1 MADKPS
7 RALVLYGD
15 GLARFISPAQTHLHS
30 FASRACCGFLAL
42 PHSHPSDCRNEDTRI
57 IREFA
62 ELLDANEAYQNL
74 VRSVDANASFNAL
87 QDPKGIGEDKSE
99 EKRAF
104 PTLEE
109 RFMGMKAATVT
120 DNLGLQTFGNML
132 GFKVLQW
139 DDICRESDSL
149 AESPNLASELLKL
162 LGFQDGKIMDS
173 NDFDLVVVHVGAGEK
188 MNGHKDVEFMNC
200 LVGDL
205 LHIAQSETDI
215 GSRLHMSV
223 IMSYGATLENDHL
236 ELSVSDSKPENNSEI
251 SLLFPR
257 QSYTVKAGKPR
268 ENVRHYCPM
277 LLAQYQKAVTRV
289 DTVESFTFRDIIE
302 VTIDVILAYLLV
314 L

>member
-15 GLARFISPAQTHLHS
+15 GLARFISPAHTHLHS

-42 PHSHPSDCRNEDTRI
+42 PHSLPSENEDTRI
-57 IREFA
+57 IREFG

-74 VRSVDANASFNAL
+74 
-87 QDPKGIGEDKSE
+87 DPKAIGEDKSQ
-99 EKRAF
+99 EKCAF
-104 PTLEE
+104 PTLAE

-120 DNLGLQTFGNML
+120 DDLGLKSFGGML

-139 DDICRESDSL
+139 NELCRKSESL
-149 AESPNLASELLKL
+149 AESPNFASELLKL
-162 LGFQDGKIMDS
+162 LGVQDGKIIDS
-173 NDFDLVVVHVGAGEK
+173 NDFDLVVVHVGAGEE
-188 MNGHKDVEFMNC
+188 MNGHKDVEFVNS

-205 LHIAQSETDI
+205 LHMAQSETDV

-223 IMSYGATLENDHL
+223 IMSYGATLGNDHL
-236 ELSVSDSKPENNSEI
+236 ELSFSDSKPENNSEF

-257 QSYTVKAGKPR
+257 QSYTMKAGKPR
-268 ENVRHYCPM
+268 ENIRHYCPM

-289 DTVESFTFRDIIE
+289 DTVESFTFRDFFEKGGNLVTPADRFLHE
-302 VTIDVILAYLLV
+302 VAFKLWKAPKYGA
-314 L
+314 

>member
-42 PHSHPSDCRNEDTRI
+42 PHSPPS
-57 IREFA
+57 
-62 ELLDANEAYQNL
+62 
-74 VRSVDANASFNAL
+74 ASFNAL

-120 DNLGLQTFGNML
+120 DNLGLKTFGNML

-149 AESPNLASELLKL
+149 AESPNSASELLKL

-268 ENVRHYCPM
+268 ENVRSEALLPDATCP
-277 LLAQYQKAVTRV
+277 VPEGGNPRGH
-289 DTVESFTFRDIIE
+289 SG
-302 VTIDVILAYLLV
+302 VIHF
-314 L
+314 